1 MISPVNNNLTGL
13 VFESQSD
20 KIELE
25 QSLAKLSSGNKLIRA
40 GDDTGA
46 FSQASKLGSKNK
58 RDLVSLQNLQNLV
71 SYSQTQDGVL
81 EKAGKI
87 LHRMNEITVRA
98 LDVTAT
104 NADREN
110 YNKEFLE
117 LAEQLDQISTEK
129 FGGLNLFGEGAF
141 SQDKQDFIEALQKQW
156 LKGAMN
162 IIEQRYGLSPE
173 GSDSFKVIVN
183 ENDTGGH
190 TAFVSFAG
198 RDVIEMQFD
207 LPDFQSPFTTS
218 SSDSPIF
225 RADRV
230 VAHEM
235 THAVMADVLD
245 LNTSVDGTVGGGSA
259 NWFIE
264 GTAEFIHGADYR
276 VVADL
281 GGVINLDA
289 NQSPG
294 NDIAFNNAVAQQAKV
309 DANGAALINA
319 IGDGTEG
326 WSASPQY
333 SAGYIATRYLH
344 EELKTNGQD
353 ASAGNAAATN
363 GIKDMLVWMKA
374 KNESVGGALKNFL
387 ATQYTGTKKQAHD
400 DFINNFKANGELFL
414 RNTMDLTNSDTGAI
428 SGADADGGGI
438 ISPTEAVPNT
448 GVGFVPDATAQTQP
462 ITTTLGGNAGFTLT
476 WDEDNS
482 ALSASVDGT
491 GATYDLQGVYS
502 IQVSDTGIYNLNSIS
517 SARATLSELSTLMTN
532 LSTERANVGAN
543 QSRLEKEIQNLNGK
557 IITGEM
563 AVGRIQDTD
572 VAKESTTFAS
582 SQVRMQASIAIL
594 AQAKNLNVG
603 IRDLIRGIMIGQS

>member
-13 VFESQSD
+13 VFGSQSD

>member
-117 LAEQLDQISTEK
+117 LAEQLDQMSIEK

-594 AQAKNLNVG
+594 AQAKDLNVG